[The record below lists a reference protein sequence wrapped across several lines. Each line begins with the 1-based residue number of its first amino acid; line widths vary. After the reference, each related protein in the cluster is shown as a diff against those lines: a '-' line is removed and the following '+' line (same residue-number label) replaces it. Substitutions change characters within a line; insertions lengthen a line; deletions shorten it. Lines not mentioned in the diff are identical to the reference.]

1 MTHDTLVH
9 AVNAVETASEDASD
23 TEISE
28 RLDQLAGHLR
38 SQAERDGPP
47 ALGGLDRIQHSL
59 QEVATQTDQEAVTT
73 RMDEARDL
81 IFSFLD
87 TLDDR
92 GMQQHGLATNTE
104 PNSSS

>member
-9 AVNAVETASEDASD
+9 AVSAVEAACEDAHD

-28 RLDQLAGHLR
+28 RLDQLADYLR
-38 SQAERDGPP
+38 SQADRDGTP

-59 QEVATQTDQEAVTT
+59 QEVASQTDQEAVTT
-73 RMDEARDL
+73 RIDEARDL

-92 GMQQHGLATNTE
+92 GMKQHGLSTNTE

>member
-1 MTHDTLVH
+1 MTHDTLVQ
-9 AVNAVETASEDASD
+9 AVNAVEAASEDAHD

-28 RLDQLAGHLR
+28 RLDQLAAHLQ
-38 SQAERDGPP
+38 SQAEREGSP

-59 QEVATQTDQEAVTT
+59 QEVASRTDQEAVTT
-73 RMDEARDL
+73 RIDKARDL

-92 GMQQHGLATNTE
+92 GMKQHGLQTDME
-104 PNSSS
+104 QNSSS